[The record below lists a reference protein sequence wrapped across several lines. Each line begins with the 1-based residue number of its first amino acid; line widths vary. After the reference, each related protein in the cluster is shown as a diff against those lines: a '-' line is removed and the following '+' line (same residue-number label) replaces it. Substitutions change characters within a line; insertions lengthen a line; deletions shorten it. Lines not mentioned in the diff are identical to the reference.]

1 MGYSI
6 FSHKSELLGR
16 SEFTLAYLKD
26 INNVLSNLNADG
38 CVIQNV
44 EYDNDGRFLIQYLTR
59 DSAEVLKTV
68 AEHEEKEQAI
78 INSLVRDC
86 SKALTNTVSEDIYCK
101 VVNYGSGEVSKEL
114 SSSFFKRWY
123 RDIQSISRAK
133 GCFEVELENGEK
145 YALSRL

>member
-1 MGYSI
+1 MSY
-6 FSHKSELLGR
+6 KDELLGR
-16 SEFTLAYLKD
+16 SMFKVTDSNHIDEVLDSLTLDNY
-26 INNVLSNLNADG
+26 IIES
-38 CVIQNV
+38 V
-44 EYDNDGRFLIQYLTR
+44 EYHSNGRFVIQYLSRKSVEMIETII
-59 DSAEVLKTV
+59 SG
-68 AEHEEKEQAI
+68 EETKQEI

-86 SKALTNTVSEDIYCK
+86 SKSLTNTVSEDVYCK

-123 RDIQSISRAK
+123 RDIQSIGRAE

>member
-1 MGYSI
+1 MSY
-6 FSHKSELLGR
+6 KNELLGR
-16 SEFTLAYLKD
+16 VMFEVTDSD
-26 INNVLSNLNADG
+26 HIDGVLERLILDNQIIES
-38 CVIQNV
+38 V
-44 EYDNDGRFLIQYLTR
+44 EYHSNGRFVIQYLSR
-59 DSAEVLKTV
+59 KSAEMLETIING
-68 AEHEEKEQAI
+68 EETKQEI

-86 SKALTNTVSEDIYCK
+86 SKALINTVSEDVYCK

-123 RDIQSISRAK
+123 RDIQSISRAD

>member
-1 MGYSI
+1 MSY
-6 FSHKSELLGR
+6 KNELLGR
-16 SEFTLAYLKD
+16 VMFEVTDSDHINEVLERLTLD
-26 INNVLSNLNADG
+26 NHIIES
-38 CVIQNV
+38 V
-44 EYDNDGRFLIQYLTR
+44 EYHPNGRFVIQYLSR
-59 DSAEVLKTV
+59 KSAEVLKTV

-78 INSLVRDC
+78 ISSLVRDC

-101 VVNYGSGEVSKEL
+101 VVNYNSEEVSKEL

-123 RDIQSISRAK
+123 RNIQSISRAK

>member
-1 MGYSI
+1 MSY
-6 FSHKSELLGR
+6 KNELLGR
-16 SEFTLAYLKD
+16 VMFKVTDSD
-26 INNVLSNLNADG
+26 HIDGVLERLILDNQIIES
-38 CVIQNV
+38 V
-44 EYDNDGRFLIQYLTR
+44 EYHSNGRFVIQYLSR
-59 DSAEVLKTV
+59 KSAEMLETIING
-68 AEHEEKEQAI
+68 EETKQAI

-86 SKALTNTVSEDIYCK
+86 SKALTNTVSEDVYCK

-123 RDIQSISRAK
+123 RDIQSISRAD

>member
-16 SEFTLAYLKD
+16 SEFIVADLEYIGEELDSLTK
-26 INNVLSNLNADG
+26 DG

-44 EYDNDGRFLIQYLTR
+44 EYDNDGHFLIQYLTR

-86 SKALTNTVSEDIYCK
+86 SKALTNTVSEDVYCR
-101 VVNYGSGEVSKEL
+101 VVHYDGGEVSKEL

-123 RDIQSISRAK
+123 RDIQSISRAD

>member
-1 MGYSI
+1 MSY
-6 FSHKSELLGR
+6 KNELLGR

-86 SKALTNTVSEDIYCK
+86 SKALTNTISEDVYCK
-101 VVNYGSGEVSKEL
+101 VVNYSSGEVSKEL

-123 RDIQSISRAK
+123 RDIQSISRAE
-133 GCFEVELENGEK
+133 GCFEVELENGKK

>member
-6 FSHKSELLGR
+6 FSHESELLGR
-16 SEFTLAYLKD
+16 SQFCVTDAETVDEELATLNKEGY
-26 INNVLSNLNADG
+26 
-38 CVIQNV
+38 VIEKV
-44 EYDNDGRFLIQYLTR
+44 EYHSNGSFVIQYLTR

-86 SKALTNTVSEDIYCK
+86 SKALTNTVSEDVYCR
-101 VVNYGSGEVSKEL
+101 VVHYDGGEVSKEL

-123 RDIQSISRAK
+123 RDIQSIGRAD

>member
-1 MGYSI
+1 M
-6 FSHKSELLGR
+6 LGR
-16 SEFTLAYLKD
+16 SEFTLAYLKN

-44 EYDNDGRFLIQYLTR
+44 EYDNDGHFLIQYLTR

-86 SKALTNTVSEDIYCK
+86 SKALTNTISEDVYCK
-101 VVNYGSGEVSKEL
+101 VVNSGSGEVSKEL
-114 SSSFFKRWY
+114 SFSFFKRWY
-123 RDIQSISRAK
+123 RDIQSIGRAE

>member
-1 MGYSI
+1 MSY
-6 FSHKSELLGR
+6 KNELLGR
-16 SEFTLAYLKD
+16 SMFKVTDSVHIDEVLDSLTLDNY
-26 INNVLSNLNADG
+26 IIES
-38 CVIQNV
+38 V
-44 EYDNDGRFLIQYLTR
+44 EYHSNGRFVIQYLSR
-59 DSAEVLKTV
+59 KSAEMIETIING
-68 AEHEEKEQAI
+68 EETKQAI

-86 SKALTNTVSEDIYCK
+86 SKSLTNTISEDIYCK

-123 RDIQSISRAK
+123 RDIQNISRAE

>member
-16 SEFTLAYLKD
+16 SGFILAYLKD
-26 INNVLSNLNADG
+26 INNVLSNLTADG

-86 SKALTNTVSEDIYCK
+86 SKALTNTISEDVYCR
-101 VVNYGSGEVSKEL
+101 VVNYNSGEVSKEL

-123 RDIQSISRAK
+123 RDIQSISRTE
-133 GCFEVELENGEK
+133 GYFEVELENGEK